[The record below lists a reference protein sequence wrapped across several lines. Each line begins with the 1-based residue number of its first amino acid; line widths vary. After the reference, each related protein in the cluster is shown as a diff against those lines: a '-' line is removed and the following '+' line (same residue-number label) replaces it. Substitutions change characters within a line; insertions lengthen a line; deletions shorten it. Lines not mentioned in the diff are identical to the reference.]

1 MKKKY
6 FNATIISTLIL
17 IATLSIPINFASAF
31 AYVFAGSA
39 NGINVVTH
47 PIGYNGSGDTVT
59 VTVGIDPTSNFS
71 ANMAIPVQNVVSIFN
86 GLNSTNGNVSFGNIP
101 AGDIDFESVL
111 LHEMGHSLS
120 LAHCNFATE
129 SGQTGAN
136 MNYTKSV
143 NGANS
148 TADFTS
154 GPDGVIG
161 PEDDLRGDDLSLN
174 YL

>member
-1 MKKKY
+1 M
-6 FNATIISTLIL
+6 
-17 IATLSIPINFASAF
+17 
-31 AYVFAGSA
+31 
-39 NGINVVTH
+39 
-47 PIGYNGSGDTVT
+47 T

-129 SGQTGAN
+129 SGQTGAK

-143 NGANS
+143 NGANG
-148 TADFTS
+148 TADFTP

-161 PEDDLRGDDLSLN
+161 PEDDLRGDDLSFN
-174 YL
+174 YFKIANNNPFTLAGTIDQTKYSGELAD